1 MLVFINKKRIVCT
14 VMMVAESSSES
25 EESEVSQESE
35 VSEEP
40 VILVGQKR
48 RSARLEN
55 YMRGKELLFG

>member
-1 MLVFINKKRIVCT
+1 
-14 VMMVAESSSES
+14 MMVAES

-40 VILVGQKR
+40 VTLVGRKR

>member
-25 EESEVSQESE
+25 EEIEVSQESE

-40 VILVGQKR
+40 VTLVGQKR